1 MRYVILVCLV
11 FVTHLAHCQFFSFSG
26 SDDGFNFDAENCRFK
41 AGDSLVWAQP
51 TYKDKSW
58 DTFEDTAEHRAA
70 LRKTGIAWFR
80 YRINGSDRYRKEPWT
95 LIIQQL
101 GNSKLYLDGKL
112 IASIQADRRYEP
124 DNQLTLT
131 HIPFMVADTGKHV
144 LAIRYQ
150 FTDENLLFA
159 NTTIEPFKIW
169 IQPKQANLLNQVTSS
184 SMNAAVGA
192 MLAGIF
198 AIMALLHLMFYR
210 ANRSQNV
217 NILLSLSSLC
227 FSGML
232 GASVFENLNANLR
245 QQSLLDLIQY
255 AGLNIGAACLLTA
268 VYTYLHRPKGWLYA
282 IAISVLAINFGY
294 QWFIGMPPESL
305 PAITI
310 VIFAFAYIRTSWLG
324 RKYGQTGDR
333 LPWNSLR
340 FAFISFVL
348 MLGITLLNV
357 ALTAMYDWK
366 FGSLMYLLVVIFLLF
381 LFLLSV
387 PIGLSFSLVH
397 DYTRTHASLR
407 QNLDEVQRLSE
418 RSLAQE
424 QEKQQILAA
433 QNETLERLV
442 QERTAALNESIET
455 LKATQDQL
463 IQKEKMASLGE
474 LTAGIA
480 HEIQN
485 PLNFVNN
492 FSEVSADLVAEIE
505 DERQRPADDR
515 DEGLVDEILGDLR
528 QNLEKIT
535 HHGKRASSIVKGML
549 EHSRT
554 SSGEKQPT
562 DLNALGDEYLR
573 LAYHGYRAAHK
584 TFNCQLVTD
593 FAPALPP
600 VNLATQDIGRVVLNL
615 LNNAF
620 YALDQK
626 QQSAPAGFQPT
637 VWVSTHVSV
646 SGGSQTAPAAGRAPT
661 TANAPDFVTLVIRDN
676 GPGIPEDVIGKV
688 FQPFFTTKP
697 TGEGTGLGLSLS
709 FDIITK
715 GHQGDFFVD
724 STDGEGTTFTI
735 KLPVM

>member
-1 MRYVILVCLV
+1 M
-11 FVTHLAHCQFFSFSG
+11 
-26 SDDGFNFDAENCRFK
+26 
-41 AGDSLVWAQP
+41 
-51 TYKDKSW
+51 
-58 DTFEDTAEHRAA
+58 
-70 LRKTGIAWFR
+70 
-80 YRINGSDRYRKEPWT
+80 
-95 LIIQQL
+95 
-101 GNSKLYLDGKL
+101 
-112 IASIQADRRYEP
+112 
-124 DNQLTLT
+124 
-131 HIPFMVADTGKHV
+131 
-144 LAIRYQ
+144 LAI
-150 FTDENLLFA
+150 
-159 NTTIEPFKIW
+159 
-169 IQPKQANLLNQVTSS
+169 LN
-184 SMNAAVGA
+184 
-192 MLAGIF
+192 GILT
-198 AIMALLHLMFYR
+198 ALYDW
-210 ANRSQNV
+210 Q
-217 NILLSLSSLC
+217 
-227 FSGML
+227 
-232 GASVFENLNANLR
+232 FENL
-245 QQSLLDLIQY
+245 
-255 AGLNIGAACLLTA
+255 
-268 VYTYLHRPKGWLYA
+268 V
-282 IAISVLAINFGY
+282 
-294 QWFIGMPPESL
+294 
-305 PAITI
+305 
-310 VIFAFAYIRTSWLG
+310 
-324 RKYGQTGDR
+324 
-333 LPWNSLR
+333 
-340 FAFISFVL
+340 
-348 MLGITLLNV
+348 
-357 ALTAMYDWK
+357 
-366 FGSLMYLLVVIFLLF
+366 FLLAVLILLF
-381 LFLLSV
+381 FFLLSV
-387 PIGLSFSLVH
+387 PIGLSFSLVQ
-397 DYTRTHASLR
+397 DYTRTHTSLR
-407 QNLDEVQRLSE
+407 KNLDEVKRLSE

-463 IQKEKMASLGE
+463 VQKEKMASLGE

-562 DLNALGDEYLR
+562 DLNALSDEYLR

-593 FAPALPP
+593 FDPALPP

-626 QQSAPAGFQPT
+626 QQTAPKGFQPT
-637 VWVSTHVSV
+637 VWLSTSGGM
-646 SGGSQTAPAAGRAPT
+646 SGGSAAGRSAT
-661 TANAPDFVTLVIRDN
+661 NAPGFVTLVIRDN
-676 GPGIPEDVIGKV
+676 GPGIPEDIIGKV

-715 GHQGDFFVD
+715 AHQGDFFVD
-724 STDGEGTTFTI
+724 STPGEGTTFTI

>member
-1 MRYVILVCLV
+1 MRYAILVCLV
-11 FVTHLAHCQFFSFSG
+11 FVSHLAHCQFISFSG
-26 SDDGFNFDAENCRFK
+26 SNEGFSFKADDCRFK
-41 AGDSLVWAQP
+41 AGDSLTWAQP
-51 TYKDKSW
+51 AYNAKSW
-58 DTFEDTAEHRAA
+58 DTFDDTPEQRTA
-70 LRKTGIAWFR
+70 LLKAKTGWFR
-80 YRINGSDRYRKEPWT
+80 YSLQGNKRYKERAWD

-101 GNSKLYLDGKL
+101 GDSKIYFDGKL
-112 IASIQADRRYEP
+112 IATVVADRRSSTDNRMAFEP
-124 DNQLTLT
+124 
-131 HIPFMVADTGKHV
+131 IPVMLPDTGKHV
-144 LAIRYQ
+144 LAIRFQYQ
-150 FTDENLLFA
+150 DEDLLFA
-159 NTTIEPFKIW
+159 NTSLEPFRIWIEPR
-169 IQPKQANLLNQVTSS
+169 QLTLVNLTANASV
-184 SMNAAVGA
+184 NAAVGA
-192 MLAGIF
+192 LIAGIF
-198 AIMALLHLMFYR
+198 VILALLHLMFFR
-210 ANRSQNV
+210 ANPEQKV
-217 NILLSLSSLC
+217 NGLLSISSVSFALM
-227 FSGML
+227 FGV
-232 GASVFENLNANLR
+232 SVFEYHNANLR
-245 QQSLLDLIQY
+245 GQSVIDLIQY
-255 AGLNIGAACLLTA
+255 AGLHIGAGCLLMA
-268 VYTYLHRPKGWLYA
+268 VYAYLQRAKGW
-282 IAISVLAINFGY
+282 IFAISITLLTISFGY
-294 QWFIGMPPESL
+294 QWLVGSL
-305 PAITI
+305 PSGLAALTSTF
-310 VIFAFAYIRTSWLG
+310 FAFDYIRTSWLG
-324 RKYGQTGDR
+324 KKRGQAGDK

-340 FAFISFVL
+340 FSFISFLLATVL
-348 MLGITLLNV
+348 SLVNGIM
-357 ALTAMYDWK
+357 AGFYDWD
-366 FGSLMYLLVVIFLLF
+366 FNNLMFLLIIILLFF

-387 PIGLSFSLVH
+387 PIGLSFSLVQ
-397 DYTRTHASLR
+397 DYTRTHTSL
-407 QNLDEVQRLSE
+407 QKNLDEVKRLSE

-593 FAPALPP
+593 FDPTLPL

-637 VWVSTHVSV
+637 VWVSTHVSA

-661 TANAPDFVTLVIRDN
+661 TANTPDFVTLVIRDN

-735 KLPVM
+735 KLPI

>member
-1 MRYVILVCLV
+1 MRYLLLILLFLGSQTVYAQ
-11 FVTHLAHCQFFSFSG
+11 FVSFNATKEAVNFKSG
-26 SDDGFNFDAENCRFK
+26 DCRFK
-41 AGDSLVWAQP
+41 AGDSLVWAQS

-58 DTFEDTAEHRAA
+58 NTFDDTPEQRAA
-70 LRKTGIAWFR
+70 LLKEKTGWFR
-80 YRINGSDRYRKEPWT
+80 YRIYGNKRYKQTQWD
-95 LIIQQL
+95 LVIQQL
-101 GNSKLYLDGKL
+101 GDSKIYLDGKL
-112 IASIQADRRYEP
+112 IATVAADRQSGA
-124 DNQLTLT
+124 DNLMAFE
-131 HIPFMVADTGKHV
+131 HIPVSLPDTGKHV
-144 LAIRYQ
+144 LAIRLQYRNE
-150 FTDENLLFA
+150 DLLFA
-159 NTTIEPFKIW
+159 NTTFEPFTVW
-169 IQPKQANLLNQVTSS
+169 IEQRQHTLFNRTANASVS
-184 SMNAAVGA
+184 AAVGGI
-192 MLAGIF
+192 LGGIF
-198 AIMALLHLMFYR
+198 IILALLHLMFFR
-210 ANRSQNV
+210 ANPGQKV
-217 NILLSLSSLC
+217 NGLLSISSVC
-227 FSGML
+227 FSLMFGV
-232 GASVFENLNANLR
+232 SVFEYHNANLR
-245 QQSLLDLIQY
+245 EQSVVDLIQY
-255 AGLNIGAACLLTA
+255 AGLHIGAGCLLTA
-268 VYTYLHRPKGWLYA
+268 VYTYLQRPKGW
-282 IAISVLAINFGY
+282 IFAISITLLTINFGY
-294 QWFIGMPPESL
+294 QWLIGSL
-305 PAITI
+305 PEGLAGLTATF
-310 VIFAFAYIRTSWLG
+310 FAFDYIRTSWLG
-324 RKYGQTGDR
+324 KKRGQAGDK

-340 FAFISFVL
+340 FSFISFLLATGLSLANGILSALYDYWDFSNLLFVL
-348 MLGITLLNV
+348 IVILL
-357 ALTAMYDWK
+357 
-366 FGSLMYLLVVIFLLF
+366 FF

-387 PIGLSFSLVH
+387 PIGLSFSLVQ

-442 QERTAALNESIET
+442 QERTAALNESIDT

-562 DLNALGDEYLR
+562 DLNALTDEYLR

-584 TFNCQLVTD
+584 AFNCQLVTD
-593 FAPALPP
+593 FTPDLPP
-600 VNLATQDIGRVVLNL
+600 VNLATQDVGRVVLNL

-626 QQSAPAGFQPT
+626 QKTVPDSFQPT
-637 VWVSTHVSV
+637 VRVST
-646 SGGSQTAPAAGRAPT
+646 SQSP
-661 TANAPDFVTLVIRDN
+661 NFVTLIIRDN
-676 GPGIPEDVIGKV
+676 GPGIPAEVIGKI

-715 GHQGDFFVD
+715 AHQGDFFVE
-724 STDGEGTTFTI
+724 STEGEGTTFTI
-735 KLPVM
+735 KLPVYVRRNDIPY